1 MPSIVRKL
9 IFYPNDILRTNCKE
23 VNEINEDIKLLISD
37 MFECIKTFNAVGVSA
52 PQLNIDK
59 RIAVA
64 KIGSEEFVLINPIIL
79 ESKGEMLSTEGCLSF
94 PDILIDT
101 VRPEYLKIRSLDLE
115 GNEKEFDV
123 QGIYANV
130 LSHEIDHLNG
140 RLFIDDLSLLK
151 KDVIKR
157 KMLKFTRKFL
167 GKRKL

>member
-140 RLFIDDLSLLK
+140 KVFIDLLSPWK
-151 KDVIKR
+151 RKDVEKEIRKR
-157 KMLKFTRKFL
+157 KKGGTW
-167 GKRKL
+167 